1 MALLV
6 SRPLTLLL
14 AACCAFSPV
23 ASFHGGFQRPLLRR
37 RTVVQSAQQQERRWF
52 LGGVAASA
60 SSPLR
65 LLGKP
70 QPAGAASSAP
80 LATTALRSKQ
90 ECDQAITHLVDTA
103 TNRELYLIGTAHI
116 SNASAILVRETIE
129 KVSPDLVMVELDESR
144 IRSSTRAGGP
154 GGDMGLLLTRNGPLS
169 PDPDTATGNPAAA
182 AAPRSR
188 SGGGG
193 GGGGGPLAFVLGSA
207 IKQLYGSMDK
217 MGFSS
222 GEEFAVAIRE
232 ARRRGVP
239 VLLGDQDVQVT
250 LRRLSE
256 ALKKTDFARLA
267 ALDSGEALPSALAPA
282 MTASPGSPVV
292 VDMND
297 ARQISAIVETMKQR
311 EAVRELTETLRREVP
326 LVYDAMIGE
335 RDAYMASSLQLAFQ
349 SGGGGGSVP
358 GETRLRVAVGVVGIA
373 HAEGIERNLAA
384 EGWKRAPCVV

>member
-1 MALLV
+1 M
-6 SRPLTLLL
+6 
-14 AACCAFSPV
+14 
-23 ASFHGGFQRPLLRR
+23 
-37 RTVVQSAQQQERRWF
+37 
-52 LGGVAASA
+52 AASA

-188 SGGGG
+188 SSGGGG
-193 GGGGGPLAFVLGSA
+193 GGRGPLAFVLGSA
-207 IKQLYGSMDK
+207 IKQMYGSMDK

-282 MTASPGSPVV
+282 MTTASSPDGAPVAV

-349 SGGGGGSVP
+349 SGGGGGGVP
-358 GETRLRVAVGVVGIA
+358 GETRLRVAVVVVGIA

>member
-1 MALLV
+1 M
-6 SRPLTLLL
+6 
-14 AACCAFSPV
+14 
-23 ASFHGGFQRPLLRR
+23 
-37 RTVVQSAQQQERRWF
+37 
-52 LGGVAASA
+52 AASA
-60 SSPLR
+60 SSPLW

-70 QPAGAASSAP
+70 QPSGAASSAP

-154 GGDMGLLLTRNGPLS
+154 ARDMGLLLTRNGPLS

-267 ALDSGEALPSALAPA
+267 ALDSGEALPSAMLAPA
-282 MTASPGSPVV
+282 MTTASSPDGAPVV
-292 VDMND
+292 AVDMSD

>member
-1 MALLV
+1 
-6 SRPLTLLL
+6 
-14 AACCAFSPV
+14 
-23 ASFHGGFQRPLLRR
+23 
-37 RTVVQSAQQQERRWF
+37 
-52 LGGVAASA
+52 VAASA